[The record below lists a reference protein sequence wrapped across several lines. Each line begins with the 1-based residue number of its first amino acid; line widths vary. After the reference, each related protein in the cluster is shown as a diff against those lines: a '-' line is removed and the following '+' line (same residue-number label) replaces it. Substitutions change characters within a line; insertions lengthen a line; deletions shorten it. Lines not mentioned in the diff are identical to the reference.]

1 MQKSPPARHITRR
14 FATHAIGWGV
24 FAALLAYG
32 WNVSHL
38 ALNVPNYDDVLEALW
53 GIELYYNSLV
63 GHGVFPTFLPAIW
76 HPLGL
81 HMGSLGVTPAVFL
94 ISLPLRMGLGS
105 AALTYNVLALSAF
118 TLSFAASQRFAREL
132 LPAPHAYLAALLF
145 AFAPFHWERLN
156 GHININ
162 LGLAV
167 LPLAA
172 LFALRLARASDRVAL
187 RNAAVGMGLCWG
199 VTASL
204 QLYGLWWGGLLWLCV
219 VLARV
224 RRPHLGVALLAPLLA
239 VLIVAPTLLYF
250 TAGNRAMDQITD
262 RLPALVGWGSSVN
275 SLFVPSVVHPLP
287 PLQALSKWLYY
298 GIPNESGNANWGV
311 LLPVCALAGAL
322 LWRRADAGNVVRSAM
337 GAWVVIGLVLSLGYA
352 VKWHGDIVQT
362 EALTPLNRALWSAG
376 QTLKPALFDTPDP
389 QAGLDRAVPLPAY
402 ALLITVP
409 GWESARVLPRF
420 GFVAALGLVVFA
432 AAFLRRLPKAAALLL
447 AALLLIEVVPAPTG
461 DLPVPRRAHPAYTW
475 AREQDASGANNVLD
489 ITDEPK
495 VVPLIVGGAVA
506 YAQQLHGLPVASG
519 LSSYL
524 PRAVDTLAL
533 RLGAAPEWT
542 QDPETARLLDANKT
556 RFVFVHMLFH
566 WDTRVWDGLSHSP
579 HYVSHGCFDG
589 EQGDVFVYTICV
601 AERTTP

>member
-1 MQKSPPARHITRR
+1 M
-14 FATHAIGWGV
+14 
-24 FAALLAYG
+24 LLAYG

-38 ALNVPNYDDVLEALW
+38 VLHVPNYADVLEAMW
-53 GIELYYNSLV
+53 GIELYHTSLI

-81 HMGSLGVTPAVFL
+81 HLGSLGVTPAVFL
-94 ISLPLRMGLGS
+94 ISMPLRMGLGS
-105 AALTYNVLALSAF
+105 APLTYNVLALSAF

-145 AFAPFHWERLN
+145 TFAPFHWERLN

-172 LFALRLARASDRVAL
+172 LFALRLACAADKAAL
-187 RNAAVGMGLCWG
+187 RHAALAMGLFWG
-199 VTASL
+199 ATASL

-219 VLARV
+219 VLARA
-224 RRPHLGVALLAPLLA
+224 RRPHFGQALLSPALA
-239 VLIVAPTLLYF
+239 ALIAAPTLLYF
-250 TAGNRAMDQITD
+250 ASGNRAMDQITD

-275 SLFVPSVVHPLP
+275 SLFVPSVVHPWP

-298 GIPNESGNANWGV
+298 GIQNESGNANWGL
-311 LLPVCALAGAL
+311 LLPLCALAGAL
-322 LWRRADAGNVVRSAM
+322 LWRRPVAGLAAHNTARSAM

-352 VKWHGDIVQT
+352 VKWHGDLLQT
-362 EALTPLNRALWSAG
+362 DVLSPLNRALWSAG
-376 QTLKPALFDTPDP
+376 RMFKPALFDTPEP
-389 QAGLDRAVPLPAY
+389 QAGLERAVPLPAY

-420 GFVAALGLVVFA
+420 GFVAALGLVVFG
-432 AAFLRRLPKAAALLL
+432 AAFVRRLPLPAALPL
-447 AALLLIEVVPAPTG
+447 AVLLLLEVVPAPTG
-461 DLPVPRRAHPAYTW
+461 DLPAPRRAHPAYAW
-475 AREQDASGANNVLD
+475 VREQPAAGESNILD

-519 LSSYL
+519 LSSFL

-533 RLGAAPEWT
+533 RLKDAPQWT
-542 QDPETARLLDANKT
+542 QDPDMARMLDGNKT

-566 WDTRVWDGLSHSP
+566 WDTRVWDGLSRSP
-579 HYVSHGCFDG
+579 YFVPRGCFDG
-589 EQGDVFVYTICV
+589 AEGDVFTYTICV
-601 AERTTP
+601 AERATP